1 MNEDD
6 IENDDMD
13 DEEAEEDLPE
23 FRITELTQNQDHEQG
38 DHRSYI
44 RIQERT
50 IVSLAEIVAFANKE
64 HLPLSVEEC
73 VLKQVRLHAASSD
86 MSFEDSLFTE
96 RTLFNKA
103 VFVGNL
109 EFWETSLDEGADFD
123 GTIFKKEVSFDE
135 CLFGS
140 EVSFVKAVV
149 EKKAAFTSCVFEGDI
164 QFDNTRFAGDVDF
177 SESTFRGKVSFRD
190 TLFEKS
196 VDLTNTTFER
206 TPETDGS
213 NLAEARER
221 QRVDPEPPKKQY
233 MKKRKKKAEFNPWH
247 TWDKASKKTMT
258 RRHLLRGLF
267 RFLPEEKE
275 E

>member
-1 MNEDD
+1 MNEDE

-13 DEEAEEDLPE
+13 EEEAEEDLPE
-23 FRITELTQNQDHEQG
+23 FRITELTQNQDNEPG

-50 IVSLAEIVAFANKE
+50 IASLAEIVAFANKE
-64 HLPLSVEEC
+64 HRSLSLEEC

-86 MSFEDSLFTE
+86 ISFEDSLFTE
-96 RTLFNKA
+96 RALFNKA

-109 EFWETSLDEGADFD
+109 EFWETSLDKEAEFD

-140 EVSFVKAVV
+140 EVSFAGAVFENKV
-149 EKKAAFTSCVFEGDI
+149 GFTSSVFEGDI
-164 QFDNTRFAGDVDF
+164 QFDNARFAGDVDF

-190 TLFEKS
+190 ALFEKS
-196 VDLTNTTFER
+196 VVLTNTTFER

-213 NLAEARER
+213 NLAEAREK

-267 RFLPEEKE
+267 RFLPGEKE